1 MRYRNN
7 LTDVTTNSYFQV
19 VSSFDILI
27 LVGCYKTEHYIGR
40 ANVLGNQYK
49 KITLQPGD
57 HLYDLYGGVFVTY
70 QGLFYP
76 SRIKLS
82 EKSFFEK
89 SYDTELEVFP
99 VEKLMLVQEPDIK
112 FIYNT
117 SPPMVMSPSSFY
129 GRSVDS
135 IIEE

>member
-1 MRYRNN
+1 MKYKNN

-70 QGLFYP
+70 QRLFYP
-76 SRIKLS
+76 ARIKLS
-82 EKSFFEK
+82 NKSFFEK
-89 SYDTELEVFP
+89 SYDTELEVYP
-99 VEKLMLVQEPDIK
+99 VDKLKLVSEPNIT

-117 SPPMVMSPSSFY
+117 NPPMVMPPSSFY

>member
-57 HLYDLYGGVFVTY
+57 HLYDLYGGVFVSY
-70 QGLFYP
+70 QGIFYP
-76 SRIKLS
+76 ARIKLS
-82 EKSFFEK
+82 DKSFFEK

-117 SPPMVMSPSSFY
+117 NPPMVMPPSSFY